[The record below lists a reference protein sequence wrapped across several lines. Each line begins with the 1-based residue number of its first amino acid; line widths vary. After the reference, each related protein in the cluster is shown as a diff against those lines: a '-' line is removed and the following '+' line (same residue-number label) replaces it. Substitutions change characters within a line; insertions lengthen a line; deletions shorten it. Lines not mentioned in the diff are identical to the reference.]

1 MYSKLRLAK
10 YPRDG
15 TLDERPTLHCSCF
28 SSSVSLP
35 ILEESQAPINHFGE
49 NVVKTGLLGGS
60 LENQNL
66 VHDASSGG
74 DKINNHSVMKVS

>member
-1 MYSKLRLAK
+1 
-10 YPRDG
+10 
-15 TLDERPTLHCSCF
+15 
-28 SSSVSLP
+28 VSLP

-49 NVVKTGLLGGS
+49 NVVKTGLLGGG